1 MDLEEL
7 KSLWQQY
14 DHKLNSLEKLNKKL
28 VMETLSK
35 KSQSKLD
42 WMRNKTLLA
51 VILTPILLIVVFYPY
66 LKIENIDWKFILGW
80 ILTLTTVI
88 YVAYTSF
95 KSFMI
100 LKEIN
105 IGVDPIIES
114 VKKVNDYKAI
124 IISRQKYVWITYPA
138 LFAGVLLIAWR
149 GFRFDPKTIFFMV
162 GLFVM
167 ALVLGIKQLWIQHKK
182 IEDLENEISD
192 LKEYT
197 DN

>member
-14 DHKLNSLEKLNKKL
+14 DHKLNNLEKLNKKL

-42 WMRNKTLLA
+42 WMRNKTLLG
-51 VILTPILLIVVFYPY
+51 VILTPILLIIVFYPY
-66 LKIENIDWKFILGW
+66 LKIDNIDWKFILGW
-80 ILTLTTVI
+80 VLTLTIVI
-88 YVAYTSF
+88 YVAYTNF

-100 LKEIN
+100 LKEIKV
-105 IGVDPIIES
+105 GGDPIIES
-114 VKKVNDYKAI
+114 VKKVNTYKAI
-124 IISRQKYVWITYPA
+124 FVKRQKYVWITFPA

-149 GFRFDPKTIFFMV
+149 GFRFDPKTIFLMV

-167 ALVLGIKQLWIQHKK
+167 ALVLGIKQLWIHHKK
-182 IEDLENEISD
+182 IEDLEKEISD
-192 LKEYT
+192 LKDYT
-197 DN
+197 E

>member
-14 DHKLNSLEKLNKKL
+14 DHKLNNLEKLNKKL

-42 WMRNKTLLA
+42 WMRNKTLLG

-66 LKIENIDWKFILGW
+66 LKIDNIDWKFILGW
-80 ILTLTTVI
+80 VLTLTIVI
-88 YVAYTSF
+88 YVAYTNF

-100 LKEIN
+100 LKEIKV
-105 IGVDPIIES
+105 GGDPIIES
-114 VKKVNDYKAI
+114 VKKVNTYKAI
-124 IISRQKYVWITYPA
+124 FVKRQKYVWITYPA

-149 GFRFDPKTIFFMV
+149 GFRFDPKTIFLMV

-167 ALVLGIKQLWIQHKK
+167 ALVLGIKQLWIHHKK
-182 IEDLENEISD
+182 IEELEKEISD
-192 LKEYT
+192 LKDYT
-197 DN
+197 E

>member
-35 KSQSKLD
+35 KPQSKLD
-42 WMRNKTLLA
+42 WMRNKTLLG
-51 VILTPILLIVVFYPY
+51 VVLTPILLIVVFYPY

-105 IGVDPIIES
+105 VGGDPIIES
-114 VKKVNDYKAI
+114 IKKVNDYKAI
-124 IISRQKYVWITYPA
+124 IINRQKFVWITYPA
-138 LFAGVLLIAWR
+138 LFAGALLIAWR

-167 ALVLGIKQLWIQHKK
+167 VLALGVKQLWIHHKK
-182 IEDLENEISD
+182 IDNLEKEIKD
-192 LKEYT
+192 LKDYT
-197 DN
+197 D

>member
-14 DHKLNSLEKLNKKL
+14 DHKLNNLEKLNKKL

-42 WMRNKTLLA
+42 WMRNKTLLG

-66 LKIENIDWKFILGW
+66 MKIENIDWKFILGW
-80 ILTLTTVI
+80 ILTSSTVI
-88 YVAYTSF
+88 YVVYTSF
-95 KSFMI
+95 KSFVI

-105 IGVDPIIES
+105 VGGDPIIES
-114 VKKVNDYKAI
+114 VKKVNAYKAI
-124 IISRQKYVWITYPA
+124 FINRQKFVWITYPA
-138 LFAGVLLIAWR
+138 LFAGMLLIAWR
-149 GFRFDPKTIFFMV
+149 GFRFDLKTIFFMV

-167 ALVLGIKQLWIQHKK
+167 VLALGIKQLWIHHKK
-182 IEDLENEISD
+182 IEDLEKEISD
-192 LKEYT
+192 LKDYT

>member
-28 VMETLSK
+28 VMESLSK
-35 KSQSKLD
+35 KPQSKLD
-42 WMRNKTLLA
+42 WMRNKTLLG

-66 LKIENIDWKFILGW
+66 LKIENIDWKFVLGW

-88 YVAYTSF
+88 YVAYSSF

-105 IGVDPIIES
+105 VGGDPIVES
-114 VKKVNDYKAI
+114 VKKVNAYKAI
-124 IISRQKYVWITYPA
+124 IIRRQKFVWITYPA

-162 GLFVM
+162 GLFV
-167 ALVLGIKQLWIQHKK
+167 LVLALGIKQLWIHHKK
-182 IEDLENEISD
+182 IDDLEKEITD
-192 LKEYT
+192 LKDYT
-197 DN
+197 D

>member
-28 VMETLSK
+28 VMETLSRK
-35 KSQSKLD
+35 PQSKLD
-42 WMRNKTLLA
+42 WMRNKTLLG

-88 YVAYTSF
+88 YVAYNSF

-105 IGVDPIIES
+105 VGGDPIIES

-124 IISRQKYVWITYPA
+124 IINRQKFVWITYPA

-167 ALVLGIKQLWIQHKK
+167 VLALAIKQLWIHRRK
-182 IEDLENEISD
+182 IEDLEKEIKD
-192 LKEYT
+192 LKDYT
-197 DN
+197 D

>member
-28 VMETLSK
+28 VMESLSK
-35 KSQSKLD
+35 KPQSKLD
-42 WMRNKTLLA
+42 WMRNKTLLG

-88 YVAYTSF
+88 YVAYSSF

-105 IGVDPIIES
+105 VGGDPIVES
-114 VKKVNDYKAI
+114 VKKVNAYKAI
-124 IISRQKYVWITYPA
+124 IIRRQKFVWITYPA

-167 ALVLGIKQLWIQHKK
+167 VLALGIKQLWIHHKK
-182 IEDLENEISD
+182 IDDLEKEITD
-192 LKEYT
+192 LKDYT
-197 DN
+197 D